1 MRIMLDT
8 NVIISAIVFGG
19 QTGTLLKWLLQS
31 DHELFVSEYVD
42 SEFKAKLQ
50 QKWPSRADRA
60 YSMIHQ
66 LRIHFV
72 DSTSEVLGPLRDSK
86 DVPVL
91 SDARFHHVDVLLTGD
106 KDFLEA
112 EMDSPIILS
121 PAMMME
127 YLGLK

>member
-1 MRIMLDT
+1 MLDT

-19 QTGTLLKWLLQS
+19 QAGTLLKWLLQS
-31 DHELFVSEYVD
+31 EHELFVSEYVD

-50 QKWPSRADRA
+50 QKWPAKAERA
-60 YSMIHQ
+60 YTMFHQ

-72 DSTSEVLGPLRDSK
+72 DSTNEVLGTLRDSK

-91 SDARFHHVDVLLTGD
+91 SDARFYQADVLLTGD

-112 EMDSPIILS
+112 ELDSPIILS

-127 YLGLK
+127 YFGMK